1 MLSVAPLTHV
11 AKRSAA
17 RVCSGSTRTKWD
29 TAPYPSV
36 SVQRRSRPHLGD
48 ELDQEGEMEQ
58 KDIYSTHF
66 LPEVK

>member
-11 AKRSAA
+11 AKRSVA

-29 TAPYPSV
+29 AARYQSV

-58 KDIYSTHF
+58 KDIYSIYTV
-66 LPEVK
+66 PS